1 MSHQRPCRVAQNTL
15 TILEIAHASV
25 TIILAYFN
33 RMSSNS
39 EQEAQVLH
47 TWEKSHVLLWSLEV
61 SQLMGMGV
69 PAAIDKE
76 VVKQTRTRKQLS
88 HLISPLP
95 KTKINTTKECNS
107 LIDHDKLLM
116 VRPEKGTADCMV
128 RMSLHYEDDH
138 PS

>member
-33 RMSSNS
+33 RMSSKS

-47 TWEKSHVLLWSLEV
+47 TWEKSHILLWSLEV

-69 PAAIDKE
+69 PAAIDK
-76 VVKQTRTRKQLS
+76 VVKQTRTRKQLLR
-88 HLISPLP
+88 LISPLP
-95 KTKINTTKECNS
+95 KTKINTT
-107 LIDHDKLLM
+107 
-116 VRPEKGTADCMV
+116 
-128 RMSLHYEDDH
+128 
-138 PS
+138 

>member
-1 MSHQRPCRVAQNTL
+1 
-15 TILEIAHASV
+15 
-25 TIILAYFN
+25 
-33 RMSSNS
+33 MSSNS
-39 EQEAQVLH
+39 EREVQALH
-47 TWEKSHVLLWSLEV
+47 TWEKSHILLWSLEV

-76 VVKQTRTRKQLS
+76 VVKQTRTRQQL
-88 HLISPLP
+88 LRFTSPLP
-95 KTKINTTKECNS
+95 KAKINATKECNS
-107 LIDHDKLLM
+107 LIDHNKLLM